1 MIISESMISKSS
13 SKSQKKPFT
22 RIYTIE
28 PLVPLMLLEVEF
40 GRINGRW

>member
-13 SKSQKKPFT
+13 KNQKKPFT